1 LFRLAEL
8 GRASY
13 EGPPLT
19 EPHALSSTTD
29 ARYGA
34 GPIAAYLAVCFVWG
48 STYVAIRMAVES
60 LPPLIMV
67 GSRSVLAGLV
77 LVAVALGRGERVPR
91 LRMFGPLAASSI
103 LLFVGGQSMLALG
116 ETRIA
121 SGQAAVLGA
130 LQALVMPL
138 AAWAL
143 GAAKAPGAT
152 TWLGLLTGLAGV
164 AVLVNPG
171 GHVLNLLGAAA
182 VLTSVL
188 SWSFGGAV
196 ARRWPLGPVAMA
208 SGMQMLVG
216 GVACLTLSLPFGA
229 WHGFSLAAVTARS
242 WAGFFYLASFG
253 SLVGFSAFAWLVQIW
268 PPARLATYTYVN
280 PVVALVLGS
289 AVAGEVLTLREVF
302 ATLVILGAVGVV
314 MAGGRAR
321 Q

>member
-1 LFRLAEL
+1 MSTTTRLA
-8 GRASY
+8 
-13 EGPPLT
+13 P
-19 EPHALSSTTD
+19 D
-29 ARYGA
+29 AGYSA

-67 GSRSVLAGLV
+67 GTRSVLAGLV
-77 LVAVALGRGERVPR
+77 LVGFAAARGARLPR
-91 LRMFGPLAASSI
+91 LRTLGPLTVSAV
-103 LLFVGGQSMLALG
+103 LLFVGGQTMLAFA
-116 ETRIA
+116 ETRIE

-143 GAAKAPGAT
+143 GAARAPGPA
-152 TWLGLLTGLAGV
+152 TWLGLLAGMAGV

-171 GHVLNLLGAAA
+171 AHTLNFLGTVA
-182 VLTSVL
+182 VLASVL

-196 ARRWPLGPVAMA
+196 ARRWPMGPVAMA
-208 SGMQMLVG
+208 SGLQMFIG
-216 GVACLTLSLPFGA
+216 GLACLALSFPLGA
-229 WHGFSLAAVTARS
+229 WHGFSLGSVTARS
-242 WAGFFYLASFG
+242 AAGFFYLATMG

-280 PVVALVLGS
+280 PIVALALGS
-289 AVAGEVLTLREVF
+289 AVAGEVLTVRELL

-321 Q
+321 R

>member
-1 LFRLAEL
+1 M
-8 GRASY
+8 
-13 EGPPLT
+13 
-19 EPHALSSTTD
+19 SSTRLTPD
-29 ARYGA
+29 AGYGA

-67 GSRSVLAGLV
+67 GARSVLAGLA
-77 LVAVALGRGERVPR
+77 LVGFAVASGVRWPR
-91 LRMFGPLAASSI
+91 PRMFAPLAISAL
-103 LLFVGGQSMLALG
+103 LLFAGGQSMLALG

-143 GAAKAPGAT
+143 GATQAPRAT

-171 GHVLNLLGAAA
+171 AHTLNIVGASA

-196 ARRWPLGPVAMA
+196 ARRWPMGHVAMT
-208 SGMQMLVG
+208 SGL
-216 GVACLTLSLPFGA
+216 
-229 WHGFSLAAVTARS
+229 
-242 WAGFFYLASFG
+242 
-253 SLVGFSAFAWLVQIW
+253 
-268 PPARLATYTYVN
+268 
-280 PVVALVLGS
+280 
-289 AVAGEVLTLREVF
+289 
-302 ATLVILGAVGVV
+302 
-314 MAGGRAR
+314 
-321 Q
+321 